1 MRTTIV
7 MLGCLFASAAFA
19 AEQMEKNAEAHATAK
34 PVVVAKAT
42 TKRQAAQPAKSEGQ
56 GRVWT
61 LEMSCCEPQ

>member
-7 MLGCLFASAAFA
+7 LLGCLFVSAALA
-19 AEQMEKNAEAHATAK
+19 AEQMEKNAEVHAKAK

-42 TKRQAAQPAKSEGQ
+42 AHQAPRTAKSESQ

>member
-1 MRTTIV
+1 MRTAIV
-7 MLGCLFASAAFA
+7 MVVCLFASAVLA
-19 AEQMEKNAEAHATAK
+19 AEQMEKAADAHAKAK

-42 TKRQAAQPAKSEGQ
+42 AHQAPHPAKSEAQ

>member
-19 AEQMEKNAEAHATAK
+19 AEQMEKNAEAHAKAK

-42 TKRQAAQPAKSEGQ
+42 ARHAPQTAKSEAQ
-56 GRVWT
+56 GRVWS

>member
-7 MLGCLFASAAFA
+7 MLGCLFVSAALA
-19 AEQMEKNAEAHATAK
+19 AEQMEKNAEVQAK
-34 PVVVAKAT
+34 AKQVVVAKAT
-42 TKRQAAQPAKSEGQ
+42 ARAAQPAKSEPQ

>member
-7 MLGCLFASAAFA
+7 MLGCLFASAALA
-19 AEQMEKNAEAHATAK
+19 AEQMEKSAEVHAKAK

-42 TKRQAAQPAKSEGQ
+42 ARRATQPARSEAQ

>member
-7 MLGCLFASAAFA
+7 LLGCLFATAALA
-19 AEQMEKNAEAHATAK
+19 AEQMAKASEAHAKAK
-34 PVVVAKAT
+34 PVIVAKAAT
-42 TKRQAAQPAKSEGQ
+42 RQATQPAKSEAQ

>member
-7 MLGCLFASAAFA
+7 MLGCLFVSAAFA
-19 AEQMEKNAEAHATAK
+19 AEQVERNAEAHAKAK

-42 TKRQAAQPAKSEGQ
+42 ASQAPQRAKSEVT

>member
-1 MRTTIV
+1 MRTAIV
-7 MLGCLFASAAFA
+7 TLVCLFASAALA
-19 AEQMEKNAEAHATAK
+19 AEQMEKSAAAHASAK

-42 TKRQAAQPAKSEGQ
+42 AHPAAQPAKSEAQ

>member
-7 MLGCLFASAAFA
+7 LLGCLFVSAALA
-19 AEQMEKNAEAHATAK
+19 AEQMEKNSEVHAKAK
-34 PVVVAKAT
+34 PAVVAKAT
-42 TKRQAAQPAKSEGQ
+42 AKQASQTGKVESQ

>member
-7 MLGCLFASAAFA
+7 MLACLFASAALA
-19 AEQMEKNAEAHATAK
+19 AEQMEKNAEVQAK
-34 PVVVAKAT
+34 AKQVVVAKAT
-42 TKRQAAQPAKSEGQ
+42 ARQAAQPAKSEVQ

>member
-1 MRTTIV
+1 MRTTIL
-7 MLGCLFASAAFA
+7 MLGLLFASAALA
-19 AEQMEKNAEAHATAK
+19 AEQMEKAAEVHARSK

-42 TKRQAAQPAKSEGQ
+42 TPRAAQPAKSEGQ

>member
-19 AEQMEKNAEAHATAK
+19 AEQMEKSTEAKAK
-34 PVVVAKAT
+34 PIVVAKA
-42 TKRQAAQPAKSEGQ
+42 TKRQAAQPAKTEGP

-61 LEMSCCEPQ
+61 VEMSCCEPQ